1 MRGPGT
7 ISMLL
12 PTIVAT
18 LFMFTVVITLN
29 KASSLTRGGKIVRLM
44 NVDDVFP
51 TPESVEQNRKK
62 EFWELTVPPPSPDAV
77 LEAVSG
83 ESTLPVLIEGSLQRR
98 ATSRLLLPQP
108 DPMWEHR
115 VLEIDDSKP
124 LTPPQRQLPLE
135 YGALEFDGPMPSASA
150 QSRPASRATSVPTPR
165 IQPPAVAPDTSLPVA
180 TPTP

>member
-1 MRGPGT
+1 MSHGFSRFGQAPARERLHRQMRGPGT

-12 PTIVAT
+12 PTIAAT

-51 TPESVEQNRKK
+51 TRESVEQNRKK

-77 LEAVSG
+77 LEGEPAVPQLVETVIHSISDTFHDG
-83 ESTLPVLIEGSLQRR
+83 DRSSELRPEIPLP
-98 ATSRLLLPQP
+98 
-108 DPMWEHR
+108 
-115 VLEIDDSKP
+115 
-124 LTPPQRQLPLE
+124 
-135 YGALEFDGPMPSASA
+135 
-150 QSRPASRATSVPTPR
+150 SRPLPAIKTDL
-165 IQPPAVAPDTSLPVA
+165 QPPTVAPDTSLPVA

>member
-1 MRGPGT
+1 MSHGFSRFGPPPARERLHRQMRGPGT

-29 KASSLTRGGKIVRLM
+29 KASSLTRGGKVVRLM

-77 LEAVSG
+77 LEGSEAIRLP
-83 ESTLPVLIEGSLQRR
+83 TLE
-98 ATSRLLLPQP
+98 
-108 DPMWEHR
+108 E
-115 VLEIDDSKP
+115 
-124 LTPPQRQLPLE
+124 
-135 YGALEFDGPMPSASA
+135 PSASVA
-150 QSRPASRATSVPTPR
+150 SRPAPMPAPASRTKPAMSRTLRIAAPEIQLPT
-165 IQPPAVAPDTSLPVA
+165 VAPDTSLPVA